1 MRKNKINPD
10 FQKNNNN
17 NISNQQLLNLLKY
30 KLYPPPAG
38 CLYENPKINQNLNF
52 SSLEPILSK
61 GKKILVGD
69 GSFSKVFL
77 YQHKISKIKYAIK
90 IININSFMK
99 KTNNKNLILDE
110 INIQSKIFHPNI
122 IRLFNYFKD
131 KKNIYL
137 ILEFASKGTLFDY
150 IHYKKGL
157 DEAEAFYY
165 FIQSVN
171 SVSFLH
177 KNKIIHRDIKPEN
190 LLINSNNILKLC
202 DFGWSVY
209 LHSNKRVTFC
219 GTVEYMA
226 PEIVK
231 NEGYDFSIDVWSL
244 GVLLY
249 ELIHSHSPFVV
260 KDLNINEIEN
270 NILSK
275 ELRFKKG
282 VSLECRDLIEK
293 LLVKDAKNRIKIEDI
308 YNHPFILKYINM
320 MNGALKL
327 SQINKYRPD
336 INNNNKQIEDDLEV
350 NKEKEENSK
359 KEINEEIKESFSEFD
374 TIPTEPEAAKIVV
387 NFDKIIRQFTKID
400 NQNINNNKKRKI
412 RNKIMNAEPIG
423 SLDDKNKEKEK
434 ENETRHK
441 KSLSLNNEN
450 FENFDINNLV
460 NNLNNESKDKI
471 LQEKIID
478 KKENKENKKLNLNK
492 ENLLKLIIKK
502 TTNCDNSNIKHK
514 KFIKKT
520 LIEEY
525 NNNLM
530 KNNNM
535 NKNKIINKYIDF
547 KINQNSS
554 YTKNSLINSYIA
566 KNKKNIFNE
575 KLLGNLT
582 DKNIDN
588 NSKLDLSS
596 KIILKNS
603 KSISSFKNIKN
614 NNPINDYSPSSKSN
628 SSRKNNNKNIFKIK
642 AKKNILTKK
651 LNNLN
656 KSQNNNNLFYFLKK
670 PCLKNNYRNK
680 FTLNLSNINVYNFC
694 SPGLGTNSTKSFN
707 QINTF
712 IFMDK
717 SREIKKQKSD
727 QTKNYKNSPQTARL
741 LKKKISKIFLSTEKT
756 NSSNMINTNS
766 NRTENSK
773 TKKVKTNQKLYLNFS
788 KINKYKDKRRE
799 LSGRNSKNKI
809 NNDNIIP
816 SLYSNS
822 KK

>member
-17 NISNQQLLNLLKY
+17 TILNQQLLNLLKY
-30 KLYPPPAG
+30 KLHPPPLG
-38 CLYENPKINQNLNF
+38 CIYENPKINQNLNF
-52 SSLEPILSK
+52 ASLEPILSN

-90 IININSFMK
+90 IININSFMQ

-110 INIQSKIFHPNI
+110 INIQSKIAHPNI

-137 ILEFASKGTLFDY
+137 ILEFALKGTLFDY
-150 IHYKKGL
+150 IHYKNGL
-157 DEAEAFYY
+157 DEPEAFYY
-165 FIQSVN
+165 FIQAVN

-209 LHSNKRVTFC
+209 LHNNKRVTFC

-260 KDLNINEIEN
+260 KDLNVNEIEN

-293 LLVKDAKNRIKIEDI
+293 LLIKDAKNRIKIEDI

-320 MNGALKL
+320 MNKAIKL
-327 SQINKYRPD
+327 PQINKGSSD
-336 INNNNKQIEDDLEV
+336 INNNKKQIEDDLV
-350 NKEKEENSK
+350 DKKEKDTK
-359 KEINEEIKESFSEFD
+359 KKKNEEIKESFSEFD
-374 TIPTEPEAAKIVV
+374 TIPTEPEPAKIVV
-387 NFDKIIRQFTKID
+387 NFDKIVRKFTKID
-400 NQNINNNKKRKI
+400 NQNINMNKRKI
-412 RNKIMNAEPIG
+412 KNKIMNVKSIND
-423 SLDDKNKEKEK
+423 LDDKNQEKG
-434 ENETRHK
+434 TRHK

-450 FENFDINNLV
+450 FENFNINNLV
-460 NNLNNESKDKI
+460 NNLDNEKKDKPI
-471 LQEKIID
+471 QEIIIE
-478 KKENKENKKLNLNK
+478 KKENKENKNMNLNK

-502 TTNCDNSNIKHK
+502 TTNSENANIKHK

-525 NNNLM
+525 NNNLI
-530 KNNNM
+530 KNKCI
-535 NKNKIINKYIDF
+535 NKNKIINKYTDF
-547 KINQNSS
+547 KINPNSS
-554 YTKNSLINSYIA
+554 YTKNLLINSYIA

-582 DKNIDN
+582 DKNLDN
-588 NSKLDLSS
+588 NSKLDISS
-596 KIILKNS
+596 KIILKNC

-614 NNPINDYSPSSKSN
+614 NNPINDYSPSSNSN
-628 SSRKNNNKNIFKIK
+628 SSRKNNKKNIFKIK

-656 KSQNNNNLFYFLKK
+656 KSQNNNNLFNILKK
-670 PCLKNNYRNK
+670 PCFKNNFRNK

-694 SPGLGTNSTKSFN
+694 SSGLGSNNTKSFN

-717 SREIKKQKSD
+717 SRETKRQKIG
-727 QTKNYKNSPQTARL
+727 QNNNYKNSCKTARL
-741 LKKKISKIFLSTEKT
+741 LKKKISKIFLSTDAVNT
-756 NSSNMINTNS
+756 SNYNNTKS

-773 TKKVKTNQKLYLNFS
+773 SKNDIKMNQKLFLNFS
-788 KINKYKDKRRE
+788 KINKYKNKKRE
-799 LSGRNSKNKI
+799 LSGRNSKNRI

>member
-1 MRKNKINPD
+1 
-10 FQKNNNN
+10 
-17 NISNQQLLNLLKY
+17 
-30 KLYPPPAG
+30 
-38 CLYENPKINQNLNF
+38 
-52 SSLEPILSK
+52 
-61 GKKILVGD
+61 
-69 GSFSKVFL
+69 
-77 YQHKISKIKYAIK
+77 
-90 IININSFMK
+90 
-99 KTNNKNLILDE
+99 
-110 INIQSKIFHPNI
+110 
-122 IRLFNYFKD
+122 
-131 KKNIYL
+131 
-137 ILEFASKGTLFDY
+137 
-150 IHYKKGL
+150 
-157 DEAEAFYY
+157 
-165 FIQSVN
+165 
-171 SVSFLH
+171 
-177 KNKIIHRDIKPEN
+177 
-190 LLINSNNILKLC
+190 
-202 DFGWSVY
+202 
-209 LHSNKRVTFC
+209 
-219 GTVEYMA
+219 
-226 PEIVK
+226 
-231 NEGYDFSIDVWSL
+231 
-244 GVLLY
+244 
-249 ELIHSHSPFVV
+249 
-260 KDLNINEIEN
+260 
-270 NILSK
+270 
-275 ELRFKKG
+275 
-282 VSLECRDLIEK
+282 
-293 LLVKDAKNRIKIEDI
+293 
-308 YNHPFILKYINM
+308 
-320 MNGALKL
+320 
-327 SQINKYRPD
+327 
-336 INNNNKQIEDDLEV
+336 
-350 NKEKEENSK
+350 
-359 KEINEEIKESFSEFD
+359 
-374 TIPTEPEAAKIVV
+374 
-387 NFDKIIRQFTKID
+387 
-400 NQNINNNKKRKI
+400 
-412 RNKIMNAEPIG
+412 
-423 SLDDKNKEKEK
+423 
-434 ENETRHK
+434 
-441 KSLSLNNEN
+441 
-450 FENFDINNLV
+450 
-460 NNLNNESKDKI
+460 
-471 LQEKIID
+471 
-478 KKENKENKKLNLNK
+478 
-492 ENLLKLIIKK
+492 
-502 TTNCDNSNIKHK
+502 
-514 KFIKKT
+514 
-520 LIEEY
+520 
-525 NNNLM
+525 
-530 KNNNM
+530 M

-651 LNNLN
+651 LTNLN

-717 SREIKKQKSD
+717 SREIKKQTSD
-727 QTKNYKNSPQTARL
+727 QKKNYKNSPQTARL